1 MKRLLLAAALGLS
14 LSTAAFAGNRGHT
27 LEGCGIDSNYS
38 VSFEQGGL
46 LFVRE
51 EGKPARV
58 LMNKGR
64 LQIDGRDIALSDTDR
79 TRVAEFEATV
89 RALVPQ
95 AKAIARDAVDIAY
108 TAVSEVA
115 ATFSQTA
122 DNAATRRRLEDL
134 RDEFKLS
141 LNDSFDRRPW
151 SNEQFETLFEKAMA
165 DLMPVIIGEVAGTAI
180 AIALSGDEAK
190 AAELERRTS
199 KLEHD
204 IEKRIDTQTAQLAS
218 RVAALCPMV
227 FRLDSIESSL
237 ELRLE
242 GGGKLDLFALEN

>member
-1 MKRLLLAAALGLS
+1 MKRLLLAAALALS
-14 LSTAAFAGNRGHT
+14 FSVPALARGGHT
-27 LEGCGIDSNYS
+27 FESCGIDSNYS
-38 VSFEQGGL
+38 VSFESGGL

-51 EGKPARV
+51 DGKPARV

-64 LQIDGRDIALSDTDR
+64 LQIDGRDISLSDADR

-108 TAVSEVA
+108 SAVSEVA

-122 DNAATRRRLEDL
+122 DNSTTRRRLEDL
-134 RDEFKLS
+134 RDEFKLR

-151 SNEQFETLFEKAMA
+151 SNAEFEAMFEKAMA

-204 IEKRIDTQTAQLAS
+204 IESRIDTQTAQLAS

-227 FRLDSIESSL
+227 MKLDGIESSL

-242 GGGKLDLFALEN
+242 GGGKLDLFAMQD

>member
-1 MKRLLLAAALGLS
+1 MKRLLLAAALALS
-14 LSTAAFAGNRGHT
+14 FSATASAGGHT
-27 LEGCGIDSNYS
+27 FESCGIDSRYS
-38 VSFEQGGL
+38 VSFESGGL

-51 EGKPARV
+51 DGKPARV

-64 LQIDGRDIALSDTDR
+64 LQIDGRDIGLSDADR
-79 TRVAEFEATV
+79 SRVAEFEATV

-95 AKAIARDAVDIAY
+95 AKAVARDAVDIAY
-108 TAVSEVA
+108 SAVSEVA

-122 DNAATRRRLEDL
+122 DNSATRRRLEDL
-134 RDEFKLS
+134 RDEFKLR

-151 SNEQFETLFEKAMA
+151 SNAEFEAMFEKAMA

-190 AAELERRTS
+190 AAELERRAS
-199 KLEHD
+199 KLEKD
-204 IEKRIDTQTAQLAS
+204 IESRIDTQTAQLAS

-227 FRLDSIESSL
+227 LKLDGIESSL

-242 GGGKLDLFALEN
+242 GGAKLDLFALED